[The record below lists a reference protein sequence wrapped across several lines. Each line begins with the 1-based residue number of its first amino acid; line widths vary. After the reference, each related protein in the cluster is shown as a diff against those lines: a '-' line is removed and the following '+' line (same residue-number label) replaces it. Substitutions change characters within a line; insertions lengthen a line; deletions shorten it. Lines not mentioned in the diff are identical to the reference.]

1 MELQPVLCRARP
13 SGLKCCREI
22 GVAGV
27 RFTREGV
34 AAQCLTDGFAEGYL
48 PKGCG
53 EFQEVVS
60 SAYYH
65 VKFICCHRAD
75 SVVLA

>member
-1 MELQPVLCRARP
+1 M
-13 SGLKCCREI
+13 G
-22 GVAGV
+22 
-27 RFTREGV
+27 
-34 AAQCLTDGFAEGYL
+34 AQCLTDGFAEGYL

-53 EFQEVVS
+53 EFQEVVL

>member
-1 MELQPVLCRARP
+1 M
-13 SGLKCCREI
+13 
-22 GVAGV
+22 
-27 RFTREGV
+27 

-53 EFQEVVS
+53 EFQEVVL

-65 VKFICCHRAD
+65 VKFILLSQSRWCGVGLIF
-75 SVVLA
+75 SSFFVVVIMVFFFSGILFKKEG